1 MYSLTVVFGTPTT
14 TWRLLFKNKE
24 GADQANG
31 LLSDHPMQDMRV
43 SDDFGQTVNI
53 RASTIH
59 GRMLENLEESQLAYV
74 EMALHNARVQAKA
87 QTRAGS
93 DPVLRSAQR
102 GPAVLS
108 PLNGGFNS

>member
-53 RASTIH
+53 TRVH
-59 GRMLENLEESQLAYV
+59 HPRQ
-74 EMALHNARVQAKA
+74 NA
-87 QTRAGS
+87 GE
-93 DPVLRSAQR
+93 P
-102 GPAVLS
+102 
-108 PLNGGFNS
+108 